1 MDPETFIQ
9 FHVQGRTVTRDFKRT
24 VREMVQLPPLRK
36 FYCERFGWNDNIFG
50 YILTCIQEAHIITGS
65 TVATQILHKEIAYR
79 RKNT

>member
-1 MDPETFIQ
+1 
-9 FHVQGRTVTRDFKRT
+9 
-24 VREMVQLPPLRK
+24 MVQLPPLRK